1 MGSCPWFLYIR
12 FFSFFFFSI
21 SFDKEWLWAF
31 IHGEEGYMFFC
42 PSTKS
47 LWKFS
52 SIHQHEGYGV
62 AFKSL
67 NKRLCLVTSSGTL
80 IIKNIF
86 DIPTPQLFSIPNVLE
101 LVTSSLM
108 HNEGLWTL
116 LILRWLTFICPTH
129 CHPLIH
135 VSKKH
140 PSMKT
145 TFHGV
150 QEMFNMPCGWSLMN
164 GLRWGYII

>member
-1 MGSCPWFLYIR
+1 
-12 FFSFFFFSI
+12 
-21 SFDKEWLWAF
+21 
-31 IHGEEGYMFFC
+31 MFFC
-42 PSTKS
+42 PSTKRLS
-47 LWKFS
+47 KFS

-67 NKRLCLVTSSGTL
+67 NKRLCLVTSSRTL

-86 DIPTPQLFSIPNVLE
+86 DTPTPQLFPVPSVLS

-108 HNEGLWTL
+108 HNEGLWRL
-116 LILRWLTFICPTH
+116 LILRWLAFICPTH

-145 TFHGV
+145 TFHDV
-150 QEMFNMPCGWSLMN
+150 QGMSNMPCGWSLMN